1 MGYTARLLW
10 FINQLPLEPRFT
22 YQTYGELFAG
32 MRAWSEGMEMYEF
45 DGLSFDKLY
54 TASDILHTSLR
65 CDFLTPEG
73 FLMVIAHVMRMHVRS
88 VFLAAIP
95 CFSWVSMDTLG
106 DNKEWVIT
114 TVDQNALVSR
124 LVYVLI
130 LCMKRG
136 VYWIVEQPTS
146 SNVFQHPRW
155 KYMERKYGHLINAVI
170 TDLGVYIYD
179 KVRTT
184 VLKGER

>member
-1 MGYTARLLW
+1 
-10 FINQLPLEPRFT
+10 
-22 YQTYGELFAG
+22 

-45 DGLSFDKLY
+45 DGLSFDKEY
-54 TASDILHTSLR
+54 TAADILETSLR
-65 CDFLTPEG
+65 CDFLTPAG
-73 FLMVIAHVMRMHVRS
+73 FLMVIAHVMRMHVGS

-95 CFSWVSMDTLG
+95 CFSWIFFSRGSSGRHLDTLG
-106 DNKEWVIT
+106 NNSKWVS
-114 TVDQNALVSR
+114 DQNALVSR

-136 VYWIVEQPTS
+136 VYWIVEQPES
-146 SNVFQHPRW
+146 SIVFEHPRW

-184 VLKGER
+184 VLKGERCVQK